1 MQDEYTTV
9 FTTYCL
15 IWTKLWFETTSID
28 AVGVIVVVVHA
39 VVVHAV
45 VVHAVVV
52 DAVVV
57 AQQKCIASI
66 FFKSNLHYRSLKVTI
81 WMYLWRGFVCG
92 C

>member
-1 MQDEYTTV
+1 MFVPVVESGKITWSVFKLLPSVIMQDEYTTV

-28 AVGVIVVVVHA
+28 AVVVIVVDV

-57 AQQKCIASI
+57 AQQ
-66 FFKSNLHYRSLKVTI
+66 
-81 WMYLWRGFVCG
+81 
-92 C
+92 